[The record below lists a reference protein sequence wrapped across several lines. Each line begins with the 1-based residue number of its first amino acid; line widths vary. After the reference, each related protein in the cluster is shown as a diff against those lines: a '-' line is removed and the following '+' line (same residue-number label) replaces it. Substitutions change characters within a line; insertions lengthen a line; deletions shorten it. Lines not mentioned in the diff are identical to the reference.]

1 MKKII
6 LIMALVMAFSFANA
20 QSNDKGKIHV
30 NVMFGILNG
39 DASITNDYSVNGPFD
54 PVDPMPK
61 ENNYSAAGVNFG
73 ANFQY
78 GFAKNISAGAGIEI
92 GTVEL
97 TDGDNTSITSFKV
110 NFSGRYY
117 FLNHEKINVYAGPSI
132 GYTSGTDS
140 EISTTYTGLN
150 YGINTGCNYYFGEK
164 VGMIF
169 NLGYEANSLK
179 STESGTSSDIS
190 FNFQDFEE
198 STSTPDETG
207 KASLGAIKF
216 MIGLALKF

>member
-6 LIMALVMAFSFANA
+6 LTMALVMAFSFANA

-39 DASITNDYSVNGPFD
+39 DAKIDSNPFD
-54 PVDPMPK
+54 
-61 ENNYSAAGVNFG
+61 AAGVNFG

-78 GFAKNISAGAGIEI
+78 GFTKNISAGAGIEI

-97 TDGDNTSITSFKV
+97 TNNNVDDTSLTLFKV

-132 GYTSGTDS
+132 GYTSGIVSSGENFLDD
-140 EISTTYTGLN
+140 TYSGLN

-169 NLGYEANSLK
+169 NLGYEVNSLGNA
-179 STESGTSSDIS
+179 SIDGV
-190 FNFQDFEE
+190 
-198 STSTPDETG
+198 
-207 KASLGAIKF
+207 KAML
-216 MIGLALKF
+216 GLALKFR

>member
-1 MKKII
+1 MKKNI
-6 LIMALVMAFSFANA
+6 LTMALVMAFSFANA

-30 NVMFGILNG
+30 NVMFGILKG
-39 DASITNDYSVNGPFD
+39 DTTIDHSTFD
-54 PVDPMPK
+54 T
-61 ENNYSAAGVNFG
+61 SGVNFG
-73 ANFQY
+73 AQFQY

-97 TDGDNTSITSFKV
+97 TDVDNTNITSFKV

-117 FLNHEKINVYAGPSI
+117 FLNHEKINFYAGPSI

-169 NLGYEANSLK
+169 NLGYEVNSLGNV
-179 STESGTSSDIS
+179 SINGV
-190 FNFQDFEE
+190 
-198 STSTPDETG
+198 
-207 KASLGAIKF
+207 KAML
-216 MIGLALKF
+216 GLALKFR

>member
-30 NVMFGILNG
+30 NVMFGIING
-39 DASITNDYSVNGPFD
+39 NASITNDYGVIFPTFD
-54 PVDPMPK
+54 PNANEID
-61 ENNYSAAGVNFG
+61 YSAAGVNFG

-78 GFAKNISAGAGIEI
+78 GFTKNISAGAGIEI
-92 GTVEL
+92 NTVEL
-97 TDGDNTSITSFKV
+97 TNNNVDDTSLTLFKV

-132 GYTSGTDS
+132 GYTSGIVSSGENFLDD
-140 EISTTYTGLN
+140 TYSGLN

-169 NLGYEANSLK
+169 NLGYEVNSLGNV
-179 STESGTSSDIS
+179 SIDGV
-190 FNFQDFEE
+190 
-198 STSTPDETG
+198 
-207 KASLGAIKF
+207 KAML
-216 MIGLALKF
+216 GLALKFR

>member
-1 MKKII
+1 
-6 LIMALVMAFSFANA
+6 MALVMAFSFANA

-39 DASITNDYSVNGPFD
+39 DASITNDYSVNGPF
-54 PVDPMPK
+54 DPMPK

-169 NLGYEANSLK
+169 NLGYESNSL
-179 STESGTSSDIS
+179 TSSD
-190 FNFQDFEE
+190 DL
-198 STSTPDETG
+198 D
-207 KASLGAIKF
+207 ASLNGVKV
-216 MIGLALKF
+216 MLGLALKFR

>member
-1 MKKII
+1 
-6 LIMALVMAFSFANA
+6 MALVMAFSFANA

-39 DASITNDYSVNGPFD
+39 DASITNDYSVDPSNPFD
-54 PVDPMPK
+54 PIANANEID
-61 ENNYSAAGVNFG
+61 YSAAGVNFG

-92 GTVEL
+92 NTVEL
-97 TDGDNTSITSFKV
+97 TNNVGDKSLTLFKV

-132 GYTSGTDS
+132 GYTIGTDS

-169 NLGYEANSLK
+169 NLGYEVNSLGNV
-179 STESGTSSDIS
+179 SINGV
-190 FNFQDFEE
+190 
-198 STSTPDETG
+198 
-207 KASLGAIKF
+207 KAML
-216 MIGLALKF
+216 GLALKFR

>member
-1 MKKII
+1 
-6 LIMALVMAFSFANA
+6 MALVMAFSFTNA

-30 NVMFGILNG
+30 NVMFGIIKG
-39 DASITNDYSVNGPFD
+39 DTTFDGPKFD
-54 PVDPMPK
+54 T
-61 ENNYSAAGVNFG
+61 SGVNFG
-73 ANFQY
+73 AQFQY

-97 TDGDNTSITSFKV
+97 TDGNNTNITLFKV

-132 GYTSGTDS
+132 GYTSGIVSSGKNILDD
-140 EISTTYTGLN
+140 TYSGLN

-169 NLGYEANSLK
+169 NLGYEVNSLGNV
-179 STESGTSSDIS
+179 SINGV
-190 FNFQDFEE
+190 
-198 STSTPDETG
+198 
-207 KASLGAIKF
+207 KAML
-216 MIGLALKF
+216 GLALKFR

>member
-1 MKKII
+1 MINFKNLKNMKKII
-6 LIMALVMAFSFANA
+6 LTMALLMAFSFANA

-30 NVMFGILNG
+30 NVMFGIING
-39 DASITNDYSVNGPFD
+39 NASITNDNSVIDPFN

-117 FLNHEKINVYAGPSI
+117 FLNHEKINLFAGPSI

-169 NLGYEANSLK
+169 NLGYEVNSLGNV
-179 STESGTSSDIS
+179 SIDGV
-190 FNFQDFEE
+190 
-198 STSTPDETG
+198 
-207 KASLGAIKF
+207 KAML
-216 MIGLALKF
+216 GLALKFR

>member
-6 LIMALVMAFSFANA
+6 LTIALVMAFSFANA

-30 NVMFGILNG
+30 NVMFGIING
-39 DASITNDYSVNGPFD
+39 DASITNDYSVDPSNPFD
-54 PVDPMPK
+54 PIANANEID
-61 ENNYSAAGVNFG
+61 YSAAGVNFG

-78 GFAKNISAGAGIEI
+78 GFTKNISAGAGIEI
-92 GTVEL
+92 NTVEL
-97 TDGDNTSITSFKV
+97 TNNNVDDTSLTLFKV

-132 GYTSGTDS
+132 GYTSGIVS
-140 EISTTYTGLN
+140 SGPNSLEKTYSGLN

-169 NLGYEANSLK
+169 NLGYEVNSLGNV
-179 STESGTSSDIS
+179 SINGV
-190 FNFQDFEE
+190 
-198 STSTPDETG
+198 
-207 KASLGAIKF
+207 KAML
-216 MIGLALKF
+216 GLALKFR